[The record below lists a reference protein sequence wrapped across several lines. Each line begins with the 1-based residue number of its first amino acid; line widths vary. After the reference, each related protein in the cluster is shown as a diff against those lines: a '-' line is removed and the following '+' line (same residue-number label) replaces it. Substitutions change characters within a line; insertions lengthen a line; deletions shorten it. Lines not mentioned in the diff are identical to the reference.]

1 MVAATVHVALLTLIA
16 AAGIAPAGPGP
27 APGGALAPANA
38 PAPIVHVM
46 DEKERV
52 ALEQSDN
59 VRLSLPTQED
69 REAWRNP
76 GLRVQLGVGYGLVE
90 GTGPAF
96 SFRSQSVLL
105 RPSVRLDR
113 YWALGVGMLY
123 GRGPNGLR
131 WSVTAEPTFY
141 PWRDLAVSV
150 GLGFGGLLVSDP
162 NAPSGTL
169 QGATVTVSR
178 DATATERLQS
188 CDGSALTSVARVEY
202 LFAVG
207 PLFAT
212 GPFAQANA
220 QWTRCS
226 ATFGGIDQET
236 GRPITVTQW
245 WQQQGATFGWWFAW
259 R

>member
-1 MVAATVHVALLTLIA
+1 MVAGIVHVGLLALL
-16 AAGIAPAGPGP
+16 AAGVAPAAPAPAGPG
-27 APGGALAPANA
+27 ALVSPTA

-69 REAWRNP
+69 REAWRGP
-76 GLRVQLGVGYGLVE
+76 GLRVQLGLGYGLVE
-90 GTGPAF
+90 GSGPAF
-96 SFRSQSVLL
+96 SFRSPSVML

-123 GRGPNGLR
+123 GTAPNGLR

-150 GLGFGGLLVSDP
+150 GLGFGGLLVSNP
-162 NAPSGTL
+162 NAPSGGL
-169 QGATVTVSR
+169 QGAAVTVSR
-178 DATATERLQS
+178 NTAGAEQLQS

-202 LFAVG
+202 LFVVG

-220 QWTRCS
+220 QWTQCT
-226 ATFGGIDQET
+226 ATFGVTDQET
-236 GRPITVTQW
+236 GQPIRVTQW